1 MSPYPPAPARA
12 IPALP
17 VHKTVLRDGTAATI
31 YPVASASALS
41 PSLLAFLAR
50 TFNDELERGQTYPLE
65 GPVDDDA
72 FVAYWFAAF
81 AAVILAGDVELS
93 DERNDWE
100 TVCLG
105 SFYVKP
111 NYPGRCD
118 HICNAGFLTTF
129 GSRGRGVGRALAK
142 IYLQWAP
149 QLGYTYSVF
158 NLVFVTNVASLH
170 IWDSLGFDRIGLVP
184 RAGRLKGYAE
194 KVDAVMFGKDLV

>member
-81 AAVILAGDVELS
+81 AAVILAGTYMHHRRDREGGGREWRGENRR
-93 DERNDWE
+93 ERGGE
-100 TVCLG
+100 ERKEKGEKRT
-105 SFYVKP
+105 
-111 NYPGRCD
+111 
-118 HICNAGFLTTF
+118 
-129 GSRGRGVGRALAK
+129 
-142 IYLQWAP
+142 
-149 QLGYTYSVF
+149 
-158 NLVFVTNVASLH
+158 
-170 IWDSLGFDRIGLVP
+170 
-184 RAGRLKGYAE
+184 RLRWHR
-194 KVDAVMFGKDLV
+194 